1 MPPPKRAD
9 ESRRL
14 GFQSLMPRR
23 IRKILLAASP
33 YDSFILEQD
42 GQISDLILTEL
53 LDPNLRNIPTMVSV
67 SSGEEALEAVRR
79 SRFDL
84 VITTT
89 HLGDM
94 PHGELARRMRK
105 AGSRT
110 PIVLLAIEHRE
121 PPEAL
126 ARQASPDIERV
137 FVWQGDRRI
146 LLGILGHLE
155 DRWNVRHDSGGA
167 GVSSIILIE
176 DNPRYYSSFLP
187 MLYAELMKQS
197 RSVIS
202 EGTNLTSKL
211 MRMRARP
218 KILLCTTF
226 EEAEQTYARYRRT
239 ILGILSDVDFPR
251 EGRMDPR
258 AGVELARR
266 VRAADPELPIMLHT
280 LDPHVLA
287 GADAGLADVVLK
299 DSPTLLHEVSR
310 FMTDRFGFGD
320 FVFRSPDGVELG
332 RAPSLHALEALLHTV
347 PDESLLWHAARNHFS
362 TWLRARA
369 EFGLAEELR
378 PRRVSDFRSVVE
390 IRSYLTGTIRE
401 FRRERQSGLLS
412 DFDAA
417 RFETATSFARIGGG
431 SLGGKARGLAFIR
444 QLLYKHRLRRRFPG
458 VEIFVPSAVVLAT
471 DVFDQFLEHNDLRD
485 FALHEE
491 SNEAIEKRFIEARFP
506 EAIFEDLMRYLDLV
520 DHPLAVRSS
529 SLLEDSPTLPFAGV
543 YRTYMV
549 PNSHPDR
556 AVRVKELVHAIK
568 RVYASTFFREAK
580 AYMRTTPHR
589 LEEEKMAVIVQ
600 RLLGVRHG
608 ARFYPDFA
616 GSARSYN
623 FYPSPP
629 MRAEDGIA
637 CVALGLGRTVEEGG
651 RAVRFCP
658 RFPRHPVHASSPTE
672 VAENAQTEFYA
683 LELEPPGSRPDP
695 TAVLELRRHGLDAA
709 REDGTLEALASTYSV
724 ENDAVYDGSSREG
737 IPLVTF
743 APVLKQELFPLPGIL
758 ELLLDIGRRGLN
770 MPAEIEFAVNL
781 SVSRGEPAEFAFL
794 QMRPFLVPTGLEP
807 IAVDEMPRERLVCFS
822 RSVLGHGRIDGIR
835 DVVVVD
841 RDRFERPRSA
851 EIAVQIARQNALL
864 AAEGRPYILIG
875 VGRWGASDPWLGIP
889 VTWDQIAA
897 ARVIVEC
904 GFRDLPVVPS
914 QGSHFFQNL
923 ASFQVGYFTVEPG
936 RGGFV
941 DWEWLADR
949 PAAEET
955 PFVRRLR
962 LERPLTVSMDGH
974 RGGGVIVKPEG

>member
-1 MPPPKRAD
+1 MKPSD
-9 ESRRL
+9 YRL
-14 GFQSLMPRR
+14 QGFQNLMPHR

-42 GQISDLILTEL
+42 GQLSDLILSEL
-53 LDPNLRNIPTMVSV
+53 LDPNLRNVPSMISV
-67 SSGEEALEAVRR
+67 SSGEEALRAARR
-79 SRFDL
+79 NRFDL

-94 PHGELARRMRK
+94 HHVEFARRIRE
-105 AGSRT
+105 AGLKT
-110 PIVLLAIEHRE
+110 PIVLLAIENRE
-121 PPEAL
+121 PAEAL
-126 ARQASPDIERV
+126 ARQAPPDIERV

-155 DRWNVRHDSGGA
+155 DRWNVQHDSGLV

-187 MLYAELMKQS
+187 MLYTELMKQS
-197 RSVIS
+197 KSVIS
-202 EGTNLTSKL
+202 EGTNLTHKL

-226 EEAEQTYARYRRT
+226 EEAEDTYLRYRRT

-251 EGRMDPR
+251 GGQLDQHAGLDFARM
-258 AGVELARR
+258 VRR
-266 VRAADPELPIMLHT
+266 RDPELPIMLQT
-280 LDPHVLA
+280 LDPATLL
-287 GADAGLADVVLK
+287 GASEVTADIVLK
-299 DSPTLLHEVSR
+299 DSPILLHELSR
-310 FMTDRFGFGD
+310 FMTERFGFGE
-320 FVFRSPDGVELG
+320 FVFRTSASGEVG
-332 RAPSLHALEALLHTV
+332 RAPSLHVLERLLHTV
-347 PDESLLWHAARNHFS
+347 PDESILWHASRNHFS

-369 EFGLAEELR
+369 EFSLAEDLQ
-378 PRRVSDFRSVVE
+378 PRRVSDFKSVDG
-390 IRSYLTGTIRE
+390 IRHYLIDSIRE
-401 FRRERQSGLLS
+401 FRRERQSGILS

-444 QLLYKHRLRRRFPG
+444 QLLFRHRLRKRFAG

-471 DVFDQFLEHNDLRD
+471 DVFDQFLEHNRLRD
-485 FALHEE
+485 FALQEDD
-491 SNEAIEKRFIEARFP
+491 NQAIEKRFIEARFP
-506 EAIFEDLMRYLDLV
+506 EYVFEDLMRYLDIA

-556 AVRVKELVHAIK
+556 NVRVKELVHAIK

-600 RLLGVRHG
+600 RLVGSRHG
-608 ARFYPDFA
+608 SRFYPDFA

-623 FYPSPP
+623 FYPAAP
-629 MRAEDGIA
+629 MGPEDGIA

-651 RAVRFCP
+651 RALRFCP
-658 RFPRHPVHASSPTE
+658 RYPQHPVHFSSPE
-672 VAENAQTEFYA
+672 EIVANAQTEFYA
-683 LELEPPGSRPDP
+683 LELEPPESHPDP
-695 TAVLELRRHGLDAA
+695 TVELKLLRHGIDAA
-709 REDGTLEALASTYSV
+709 REDGTLAALGSTYSV
-724 ENDAVYDGSSREG
+724 ENDAVYDGSSRPG
-737 IPLVTF
+737 VPLVTF
-743 APVLKQELFPLPGIL
+743 APILKQKLFPLPEIL
-758 ELLLDIGRRGLN
+758 ELLLDLGKRGLN

-781 SVSRGEPAEFAFL
+781 STPAGAPREFAFL
-794 QMRPFLVPTGLEP
+794 QMRPFVVSQELEP
-807 IAVDEMPRERLVCFS
+807 VDLEHLPREELVCFS
-822 RSVLGHGRIDGIR
+822 RSVLGHGRVDGIR
-835 DVVVVD
+835 DAVIVD
-841 RDRFERPRSA
+841 RDGFDRSRSA
-851 EIAVQIARQNALL
+851 EIALQVAQFNAELVR
-864 AAEGRPYILIG
+864 EGRPYLLIG

-889 VTWDQIAA
+889 VAWEQIGG

-904 GFRDLPVVPS
+904 GFKDLAVVPS

-936 RGGFV
+936 RGSFV
-941 DWEWLADR
+941 DWAWLR
-949 PAAEET
+949 SRAAVHET
-955 PFVRRLR
+955 PYVRHVRFEKPLR
-962 LERPLTVSMDGH
+962 VTMDGH
-974 RGGGVIVKPEG
+974 RGGGIIVKPS